1 MKEFQ
6 DIKVTFDKLASS
18 KENKSGDIDLKLKL
32 NEEKQK
38 EINNI
43 TNSLEQSVNQ
53 IVQIEKYFH
62 MLDTYFKQRITL
74 II

>member
-6 DIKVTFDKLASS
+6 DIKVTFDKLTSY
-18 KENKSGDIDLKLKL
+18 KENKSGNIDLKLKL

-43 TNSLEQSVNQ
+43 TNALVQSINQ
-53 IVQIEKYFH
+53 IVKIEKYLHKF
-62 MLDTYFKQRITL
+62 DTLFQTKD
-74 II
+74 

>member
-43 TNSLEQSVNQ
+43 TNALE
-53 IVQIEKYFH
+53 
-62 MLDTYFKQRITL
+62 
-74 II
+74 

>member
-6 DIKVTFDKLASS
+6 DIKATFDKLTSY

-43 TNSLEQSVNQ
+43 TNALGQSKIQ
-53 IVQIEKYFH
+53 IVKIQKYFN
-62 MLDTYFKQRITL
+62 MLDTLFQTKY
-74 II
+74 

>member
-6 DIKVTFDKLASS
+6 DIKATFDKLTSY

-43 TNSLEQSVNQ
+43 TNALGQSINQ
-53 IVQIEKYFH
+53 IVKIQKYFN
-62 MLDTYFKQRITL
+62 MLDTLFQTKD
-74 II
+74 